1 MTTQLLNNRYQV
13 IQVLGAGGF
22 GETFLAEDIH
32 MPSRRRCVIK
42 QLKPIANDPKTYQMI
57 QQRFERE
64 AATLEFLGE
73 GSDQIPKLYA
83 YFSENGKFFL
93 VQEWI
98 QGQTLTNL
106 IKTKGSLSETEV
118 SKILLSLLS
127 VLNYVHSKGII
138 HRDIKP
144 DNIIIRSSNGKPVLI
159 DFGAVKETVRSVMTS
174 SGNLTQSIV
183 IGTPGYMP
191 SEQAVGRPVYAT
203 DIYSVGLTAIY
214 LLTGKSPHELETHPQ
229 TGEIIWYQHAS
240 GVSPQLA
247 TILNQA
253 IKPQAGHRYTTAS
266 KMLYALQSVTSSPVS
281 TVTSATQATVHLST
295 AAATYPPSQS
305 SSYQQTPVIST
316 SPTSKNW
323 QKPAWVAGGLIVG
336 SLISAVAIASMSKK
350 PTPEVSVATSEAP
363 ASKVET
369 TNLTNPLSV
378 TTSPT
383 SKPKESTNTE
393 VSVSRPAPVV
403 PNSIANNSNPDV
415 QQQLPVD
422 TIPSP
427 SPPTSVTR
435 EQQKPVLAPEETL
448 PAETQAPVAST
459 PPPEQE
465 IPIPTPEALTPPPPQ
480 ELPKQ
485 EPSLSQEPPKQEP
498 PPSQEPPKQEPA
510 KPEPPK
516 QEQQKVA
523 TANTN
528 SRDVPAFP
536 VGTSEDDVVAT
547 LGKPSKRTRG
557 YWNTRAYLYQHDPNR
572 VDLGYL
578 FDRRS
583 RVLRQTEV
591 AFDQSV
597 GLGVMKT
604 TLQGMLGGRA
614 SGDIKQGLQQV
625 YERQNREYSFNV
637 GRLKGVIQRNPQD
650 QIYIAV
656 WDADLH

>member
-1 MTTQLLNNRYQV
+1 MTQQLLNNRYQV

-42 QLKPIANDPKTYQMI
+42 QLKPITNDPKTYQMI

-83 YFSENGKFFL
+83 YFSENGQFFL

-106 IKTKGSLSETEV
+106 IKTKGLLSETEV
-118 SKILLSLLS
+118 SQILLSLLS
-127 VLNYVHSKGII
+127 VLDYVHSKGII

-159 DFGAVKETVRSVMTS
+159 DFGAVKETVRSVMTT

-203 DIYSVGLTAIY
+203 DIYSLGLTAIY
-214 LLTGKSPHELETHPQ
+214 LLTGKSPHEWETHPQ
-229 TGEIIWYQHAS
+229 TGEIIWHQAS

-253 IKPQAGHRYTTAS
+253 IKPQAGNRYTTAS
-266 KMLYALQSVTSSPVS
+266 KMLYALQSISSFPVP
-281 TVTSATQATVHLST
+281 TVTYGTQATVPLSAG

-305 SSYQQTPVIST
+305 SSHQKTPVIPTSS
-316 SPTSKNW
+316 SPTNW
-323 QKPAWVAGGLIVG
+323 QKPAWIAGSLVVGGLIG
-336 SLISAVAIASMSKK
+336 AVAIANMTKR
-350 PTPEVSVATSEAP
+350 PTPEVPVATSSAP
-363 ASKVET
+363 ASPLQATNIT
-369 TNLTNPLSV
+369 TPPPVSA
-378 TTSPT
+378 SPT
-383 SKPKESTNTE
+383 SKPSESATNTN
-393 VSVSRPAPVV
+393 VSSRPAPVV
-403 PNSIANNSNPDV
+403 AAPREINPPV
-415 QQQLPVD
+415 QQQEPIDTTPSSPV
-422 TIPSP
+422 I
-427 SPPTSVTR
+427 
-435 EQQKPVLAPEETL
+435 LPEEQEEPAISQQAQEEPL
-448 PAETQAPVAST
+448 PEQTQEPVAST
-459 PPPEQE
+459 PPQEQE
-465 IPIPTPEALTPPPPQ
+465 QPELPVPTPEASTPPPA
-480 ELPKQ
+480 EETPK
-485 EPSLSQEPPKQEP
+485 SEPPKQE
-498 PPSQEPPKQEPA
+498 E
-510 KPEPPK
+510 
-516 QEQQKVA
+516 QKVA
-523 TANTN
+523 TANTT
-528 SRDVPAFP
+528 SRSVPAFP
-536 VGTSEDDVVAT
+536 VGTTENDVMAT
-547 LGKPSKRTRG
+547 LGKPRKRSRG
-557 YWNTRAYLYQHDPNR
+557 LWNTRAYLYEHEPNR

-578 FDRRS
+578 FDRRTG
-583 RVLRQTEV
+583 VLRQTEV

-597 GLGVMKT
+597 GAGVMKN
-604 TLQGMLGGRA
+604 TLQGMLGGNA

-625 YERQNREYSFNV
+625 YERQTNEYSFNV
-637 GRLKGVIQRNPQD
+637 GRLKGVIQRNQED